1 MVLSPK
7 TVEKIIKGQAVVP
20 READQKDLLTIQI
33 GMMKKIDSKVD
44 AVKAVTEETLS
55 VVNHIKA
62 TSGSF
67 MAMVKRAL
75 FKLRDSV
82 PIAQRPRFVL
92 LCQEGAC
99 QLYLATDPLWT
110 KFRPIDKEGQ
120 EVNGSAVV
128 EDEDI
133 NKKCSEWAYK
143 EALASQLEL
152 TVEQKAICDGLKL
165 TAGTHHPRGKGKGKG
180 GKGQGQRAV
189 DKAPTKTADKRP
201 QKGGGNPN
209 KKRRN

>member
-1 MVLSPK
+1 M
-7 TVEKIIKGQAVVP
+7 
-20 READQKDLLTIQI
+20 
-33 GMMKKIDSKVD
+33 
-44 AVKAVTEETLS
+44 
-55 VVNHIKA
+55 
-62 TSGSF
+62 
-67 MAMVKRAL
+67 
-75 FKLRDSV
+75 
-82 PIAQRPRFVL
+82 
-92 LCQEGAC
+92 
-99 QLYLATDPLWT
+99 
-110 KFRPIDKEGQ
+110 
-120 EVNGSAVV
+120 NGSAVV